1 MQLPHHGVAAAMIFL
16 AHGGEILRP
25 DAVERRGRDL
35 VERRDGE
42 PRLTVFQCLRHK
54 LHIPADEA
62 ADARAAGGEPLRHG
76 VNQDQIF
83 IAIAKLQER
92 QQLTGLIGKL
102 AVDLVGDQVEIV
114 FHGHVEDHFHLVP
127 RQARAGRVAGIRDHD
142 GLCLRRDARLDLFA
156 VCEEIALLRLRV
168 QGMDTGAGRGDKGMI
183 VRIERLWDDD
193 LVAVVQNT
201 VARDLERFAPA
212 RGDEH
217 IPRVQ
222 RHADARIIAADRVDQ
237 RRDAG
242 RGRVG
247 QRGLVEAADG
257 LEQLRGRLNIR
268 LADIQMIDL
277 FACCRRC
284 DRIGVEFTHG

>member
-1 MQLPHHGVAAAMIFL
+1 
-16 AHGGEILRP
+16 
-25 DAVERRGRDL
+25 
-35 VERRDGE
+35 
-42 PRLTVFQCLRHK
+42 
-54 LHIPADEA
+54 
-62 ADARAAGGEPLRHG
+62 
-76 VNQDQIF
+76 
-83 IAIAKLQER
+83 
-92 QQLTGLIGKL
+92 
-102 AVDLVGDQVEIV
+102 
-114 FHGHVEDHFHLVP
+114 
-127 RQARAGRVAGIRDHD
+127 
-142 GLCLRRDARLDLFA
+142 
-156 VCEEIALLRLRV
+156 
-168 QGMDTGAGRGDKGMI
+168 MDTGAGGGDKGMI

-222 RHADARIIAADRVDQ
+222 RHADAGIIAADGVDQ

-247 QRGLVEAADG
+247 QRGLVEAAHG
-257 LEQLRGRLNIR
+257 LKQLRGRLNIR

-277 FACCRRC
+277 LACCRRC